1 MHHSSLHWSRSEYCQ
16 AAPEGNTQAGSNRTE
31 ARWQREEGAINK
43 GRYRRRQDKGIQGLV
58 GAASNECGSRMDA
71 LEFAQNPSRERRKS
85 GAEQYNRAG
94 SNGVRE
100 HPNPRQEASKG
111 KGMNNEERS
120 KHNQRVNRLGRDT
133 EECPA
138 CKGRHSYTGS
148 NGRTMVLTRLAGCMV
163 LDRLTNMMKSKMITK
178 VSGCRVCTNV

>member
-1 MHHSSLHWSRSEYCQ
+1 M
-16 AAPEGNTQAGSNRTE
+16 
-31 ARWQREEGAINK
+31 
-43 GRYRRRQDKGIQGLV
+43 
-58 GAASNECGSRMDA
+58 
-71 LEFAQNPSRERRKS
+71 EFAQNPSRERRKS

-94 SNGVRE
+94 SNRVRE

-148 NGRTMVLTRLAGCMV
+148 NGRTMVLTRLAGCMGF
-163 LDRLTNMMKSKMITK
+163 DRLTNMMKSKMITK
-178 VSGCRVCTNV
+178 VSGCRVCTSWRYTTFKCNTSSQRRRSTGRRESASSPSRQSGSGRMVEWYMI